1 MTKKTEHINQKL
13 HDLELRDN
21 TEILNTLAQSQLRG
35 AQAADKVIAELS
47 RAVDASCHILLN
59 NSGRLVMVGAG
70 ASGRLAVQDG
80 AELWPT
86 YGWPSARLIL
96 TVAGGDAALLKSIEG
111 CEDDSEDATAEVRL
125 HNINQDDVV
134 LGVAASGSS
143 KWTVAWIEQARRAGA
158 LTIGIAN
165 NDQTPLLQQCDHP
178 IFLDSGEEV
187 LAGSTRMA
195 AGTAQKAALNMFSTL
210 LMIRLNRTYGNLM
223 VDMAASNAKLDD
235 RRLRMVQSVLPNI
248 DKNLAAQALIDA
260 DGWVKLAV
268 LIALGQNKQS
278 ALAVLEHSSGNLRN
292 AIAKIKGN

>member
-1 MTKKTEHINQKL
+1 MTKKTEHINQQL
-13 HDLELRDN
+13 RDLELRDN
-21 TEILNTLAQSQLRG
+21 TEILTTLAQSQLRG
-35 AQAADKVIAELS
+35 AQAAEKVIAVLS

-86 YGWPSARLIL
+86 YGWPSNRLIL
-96 TVAGGDAALLKSIEG
+96 SVAGGDAALLESIEG
-111 CEDDSEDATAEVRL
+111 CEDDAEDATAEVRL

-165 NDQTPLLQQCDHP
+165 NDQTPLLQQCDYP
-178 IFLDSGEEV
+178 VFLDSGEEV

-223 VDMAASNAKLDD
+223 VDMAASNDKLDD

-278 ALAVLEHSSGNLRN
+278 ALALLEHSSGNLRN
-292 AIAKIKGN
+292 AIAQINGN